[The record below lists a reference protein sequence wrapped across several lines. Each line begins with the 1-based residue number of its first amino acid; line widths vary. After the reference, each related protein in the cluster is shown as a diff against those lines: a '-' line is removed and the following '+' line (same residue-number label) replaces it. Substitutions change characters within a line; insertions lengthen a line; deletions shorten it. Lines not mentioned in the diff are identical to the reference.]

1 MAPRKVNRKQEAALQ
16 YLSEGMSVIPLK
28 PNDKRP
34 LLPSW
39 TELQNAALSTHEVK
53 AIWDAE
59 PDANVGI
66 VTGQIS
72 GLSVLDIDGKP
83 GAIAIQQASISLPET
98 RVVRTPNGLHYYF
111 QFTEDLK
118 QSAGIIDHV
127 DIRSSGGYVVAPPST
142 INEKEYIVAKNLPP
156 VFWNNIPAQLLGRQ
170 PSSNGVTSAIA
181 TNTSA
186 PWVTEALEKGTVEGQ
201 RDQMATRLAG
211 YFHSRGV
218 QPDIIAATLR
228 PFAERCTPPMQ
239 GADLDRVVK
248 SVTRYEQSHVRSHLG
263 VRVKDPLVRIND
275 AGVVVVMW
283 PDDGV
288 TMTFERP
295 YKGRTSVTTRVTIE
309 SSDLGYLIGPVRY
322 DTLSTSKTTEL
333 VRALDK
339 REQRPWLEM
348 LSAAARLVT
357 FSVETTADFV
367 DMRTVKITRDSAWA
381 IEPLIP
387 SKKPA
392 VVYADG
398 GSGKSTLAVAI
409 AMTVASGIEILPGVL
424 PHISGNVIYA
434 DWEADEEDMAL
445 SIDKIAKG
453 LGPVGPSGEYLT
465 RQDFDITYVECHDN
479 LSNMIEELEKAAD
492 QNGSV
497 LIIVDS
503 AVPAASDDVN
513 DVEAPKAMFRALR
526 QLGIAALI
534 LAHVSKEDAKKP
546 FGSAFWWNLS
556 RSVWRLS
563 HEQDPDANH
572 MDVGLEHRKANAFK
586 LQAPMAIRVSH
597 CDGTIKFTKTSVM
610 GMAKLA
616 SGLPV
621 TYQVDRLLQDG
632 NRRTV
637 KEIADELNDGNTGNL
652 VSQDSISKAL
662 RRGAEFKQ
670 ITESDITGKG
680 RKVWAIDLT

>member
-1 MAPRKVNRKQEAALQ
+1 MPPRKVNRKLEAALQ
-16 YLSEGMSVIPLK
+16 YTSEGLSVIPLK
-28 PNDKRP
+28 PNEKRP
-34 LLPSW
+34 LLSTW
-39 TELQNAALSTHEVK
+39 TQLQTAAMSTAEVK
-53 AIWDAE
+53 EVWDAE
-59 PDANVGI
+59 PEANVGI
-66 VTGQIS
+66 VTGQVS
-72 GLSVLDIDGKP
+72 GLSVLDIDGTP
-83 GAIAIQQASISLPET
+83 GALAIQAASISLPET

-127 DIRSSGGYVVAPPST
+127 DIRSTGGYVVAPPST
-142 INEKEYIVAKNLPP
+142 IDEKEYRVAKNLPP

-170 PSSNGVTSAIA
+170 PVSSNGTAAIA
-181 TNTSA
+181 TNASA
-186 PWVTEALEKGTVEGQ
+186 PWVTEALENGTVEGQ

-218 QPDIIAATLR
+218 QPDIIVATLGT
-228 PFAERCTPPMQ
+228 FAERCTPPMPTPDIQ
-239 GADLDRVVK
+239 RVVA
-248 SVTRYEQSHVRSHLG
+248 SVTRYEQSHIRSHLG
-263 VRVKDPLVRIND
+263 VKVKDPLVRISES
-275 AGVVVVMW
+275 GVLTVMW

-295 YKGRTSVTTRVTIE
+295 VKERASITTQVTIE

-333 VRALDK
+333 VRALNN

-357 FSVETTADFV
+357 FSVETTANFV
-367 DMRTVKITRDSAWA
+367 DMRTAKITRDSSWA

-392 VVYADG
+392 VIYADG

-409 AMTVASGIEILPGVL
+409 AMTVASGVEIVPGVL
-424 PHISGNVIYA
+424 PHISGNVIFA
-434 DWEADEEDMAL
+434 DWESDEEDVAQN
-445 SIDKIAKG
+445 IDRIAKG
-453 LGPVGPSGEYLT
+453 LGPMGPAGQFMT
-465 RQDFDITYVECHDN
+465 RADFNITYVECHGN
-479 LSNMIEELEKAAD
+479 LASMVDELEK
-492 QNGSV
+492 QVEENNSV

-503 AVPAASDDVN
+503 AVPAASADVN

-526 QLGIAALI
+526 QLGIASLV

-563 HEQDPDANH
+563 HEQEPDSDH

-586 LQAPMAIRVSH
+586 LQAPMAVRVSH
-597 CDGTIKFTKTSVM
+597 GDDTIKFTKTSVM
-610 GMAKLA
+610 GMQQIVAA
-616 SGLPV
+616 LPV
-621 TYQVDRLLQDG
+621 AYQIGRLLTDG
-632 NRRTV
+632 
-637 KEIADELNDGNTGNL
+637 KERSVHEIWEELNDGALKPT
-652 VSQDSISKAL
+652 SQDSIDKAL
-662 RRGAEFKQ
+662 RRGGDFQ
-670 ITESDITGKG
+670 QHIDMTTGTQ
-680 RKVWAIDLT
+680 RKVWRMKP